1 MARACSVTRRACY
14 VEATRTSLWRAV
26 SEQTTH
32 TYAARHTQQQSQ
44 RNFNIMAKGWESKA
58 VEEQQEEAARTQAAP
73 ESSAPSTDDAERR
86 QRRESLQLTRSH
98 LLTQLKNSQMVSHR
112 QMLHQSLRAL
122 EEELAGLTDK

>member
-1 MARACSVTRRACY
+1 
-14 VEATRTSLWRAV
+14 
-26 SEQTTH
+26 
-32 TYAARHTQQQSQ
+32 
-44 RNFNIMAKGWESKA
+44 MAKGWESKA
-58 VEEQQEEAARTQAAP
+58 VEEQQEEAARTEAAP
-73 ESSAPSTDDAERR
+73 ESSAPSADDAERR